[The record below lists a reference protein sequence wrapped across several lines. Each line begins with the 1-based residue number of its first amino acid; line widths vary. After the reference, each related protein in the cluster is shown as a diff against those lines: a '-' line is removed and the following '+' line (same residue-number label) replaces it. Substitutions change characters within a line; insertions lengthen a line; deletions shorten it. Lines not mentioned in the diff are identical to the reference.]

1 MDTLRAMRYFV
12 RVVELGSISAVSRE
26 EATSQPNVSKVLRAL
41 EAQLGTR
48 LVERS
53 TAGLSP
59 TDQGMRFYRRA
70 KGVLDEYREALDE
83 ARGLTE
89 RPAGLLRINAP
100 VAFGQLRLNGIVQR
114 FMSAWPEIE
123 VELILEDRYVDLVED
138 GVDVA
143 LRLGRHLPPD
153 AIARRIAASQRR
165 LYASPAYLE
174 RHGIPAAPDALAA
187 HAFIRFAWTRDGGM
201 LQLERGGESVQVA
214 AGGRYRI
221 NNAMAIRDAMT
232 GGAGI
237 GLCPEWLV
245 DDLLAGGQ
253 LVPVLGE
260 WSAGAQELFLLFPSR
275 RYQPLRAR
283 LFAEQLAAEVAT
295 LPGFLVTASP
305 PLPSPG

>member
-41 EAQLGTR
+41 EAELGTR

-53 TAGLSP
+53 TSGLRP
-59 TDQGMRFYRRA
+59 TDQGLRFYRRA

-100 VAFGQLRLNGIVQR
+100 VAFGQLRLNAIVGR
-114 FMSAWPEIE
+114 FLAAWPEIE

-143 LRLGRHLPPD
+143 LRLGRRLPPD
-153 AIARRIAASQRR
+153 AIARRIGASQRR
-165 LYASPAYLE
+165 LYAASAYLA
-174 RHGIPAAPDALAA
+174 RRGTPATPQELAL
-187 HAFIRFAWTRDGGM
+187 HEFIRFAWTPDGGM
-201 LQLERGGESVQVA
+201 LHLERRDDTVEVQA
-214 AGGRYRI
+214 RGRYRI
-221 NNAMAIRDAMT
+221 NNAMAIRDAMLD
-232 GGAGI
+232 GAGI

-245 DDLLAGGQ
+245 DDLLAAGR
-253 LVPVLGE
+253 LAPVLGA
-260 WSAGAQELFLLFPSR
+260 WSAGAQELFLLYPSR

-283 LFAEQLAAEVAT
+283 LFAEELEKEVRA
-295 LPGFLVTASP
+295 LPGFR
-305 PLPSPG
+305 

>member
-1 MDTLRAMRYFV
+1 MDSLRAMRYFV
-12 RVVELGSISAVSRE
+12 RIVELGSFSAVSRE

-41 EAQLGTR
+41 EAELGTR

-53 TAGLSP
+53 TAGLTP

-70 KGVLDEYREALDE
+70 KGVLEEYQEAHDE

-100 VAFGQLRLNGIVQR
+100 VAFGQLRLNAIVQR
-114 FMSAWPEIE
+114 FMAAWPEIA

-143 LRLGRHLPPD
+143 LRLGRRLPPD
-153 AIARRIAASQRR
+153 AIARRIASAQRR

-174 RHGIPAAPDALAA
+174 RHGSPHLPGELAA
-187 HAFIRFAWTRDGGM
+187 HEFIRFAWTADGGV
-201 LQLERGGESVQVA
+201 LHLERNGESVQVQ

-221 NNAMAIRDAMT
+221 NNAMAIRDAVA

-245 DDLLAGGQ
+245 NDLLAAGR
-253 LVPVLGE
+253 LVPVLEE
-260 WSAGAQELFLLFPSR
+260 WNAGTQELFLLFPSR

-283 LFAEQLAAEVAT
+283 LFAEELATAVAA
-295 LPGFLVTASP
+295 LPGFA
-305 PLPSPG
+305 

>member
-41 EAQLGTR
+41 EAELGTR

-53 TAGLSP
+53 TAGLHP
-59 TDQGMRFYRRA
+59 TDQGLRFYRRA

-100 VAFGQLRLNGIVQR
+100 VAFGQLRLNSIVQR
-114 FMSAWPEIE
+114 FMAAWPEIE
-123 VELILEDRYVDLVED
+123 VELILEDRDVDLVED

-143 LRLGRHLPPD
+143 LRLGRRLPPD
-153 AIARRIAASQRR
+153 AVARRIAASQRC
-165 LYASPAYLE
+165 LYAAPGYLARNGTPAVP
-174 RHGIPAAPDALAA
+174 GDLAA
-187 HAFIRFAWTRDGGM
+187 HECIRFAWTPDAG
-201 LQLERGGESVQVA
+201 LLHLERGIESVQVPA
-214 AGGRYRI
+214 AGRYRI
-221 NNAMAIRDAMT
+221 NNAMAIRDAMAQ
-232 GGAGI
+232 GCGI

-245 DDLLAGGQ
+245 DDLLAAGQ

-260 WSAGAQELFLLFPSR
+260 WSAGTQELFLLLPSR
-275 RYQPLRAR
+275 RYQPLRVR
-283 LFAEQLAAEVAT
+283 LFVEQLATEVGA
-295 LPGFLVTASP
+295 LAGF
-305 PLPSPG
+305 G